1 MFGEIEL
8 ENFKGLSQ
16 MPQKAASA
24 WGAVEKLI
32 GAKYVPLI
40 YLGKQVVKGVNY
52 YFIAEQTLQT
62 AEKERGVVVLCVN
75 ETGGKFIV
83 VPHSVQ
89 KII

>member
-1 MFGEIEL
+1 MFGQIEL
-8 ENFKGLSQ
+8 ENFSKLTK

-24 WGAVEKLI
+24 WYAVEKLI

-40 YLGKQVVKGVNY
+40 YLGKQPVKGVNH

-62 AEKERGVVVLCVN
+62 AEKERNIVILCVN
-75 ETGGKFIV
+75 ESGGKFIV

-89 KII
+89 KIL